1 MSRKLS
7 KTNLALIFF
16 SLMLVL
22 STVGMVEMQSIYHSS
37 YVIYASKLNGK
48 PTNYF
53 VLDNPDSYVLE
64 AMSSQNYVHIGSPQ
78 DTQLDE
84 LIMTHETSNLE
95 YNGTYYSVGCLFNT
109 NPAPSILTV
118 EVLLGIVVS
127 ASSIAAIASLKTINH
142 LKNKRLF
149 NIANSRG
156 KRSS

>member
-1 MSRKLS
+1 MSKKLS

-16 SLMLVL
+16 SLVLVL
-22 STVGMVEMQSIYHSS
+22 STVGIVEMQSIYHSS
-37 YVIYASKLNGK
+37 YVIYASKLNEK

-95 YNGTYYSVGCLFNT
+95 YNGTYYSVGYLFDT
-109 NPAPSILTV
+109 NPVPTILTV
-118 EVLLGIVVS
+118 EASLGIVFS
-127 ASSIAAIASLKTINH
+127 ALSIAVVTSLKTINH
-142 LKNKRLF
+142 LRIKH
-149 NIANSRG
+149 G
-156 KRSS
+156 KES